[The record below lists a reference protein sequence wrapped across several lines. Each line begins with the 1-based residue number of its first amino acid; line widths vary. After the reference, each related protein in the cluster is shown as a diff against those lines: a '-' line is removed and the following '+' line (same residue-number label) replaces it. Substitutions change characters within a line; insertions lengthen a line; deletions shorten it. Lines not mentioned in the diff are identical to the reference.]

1 MNKSAA
7 WDVLLDPQRVGG
19 VRHATRSAP
28 SPMID
33 LIVFIAALGLVS
45 AIMIASLFFG

>member
-1 MNKSAA
+1 MRRG
-7 WDVLLDPQRVGG
+7 L
-19 VRHATRSAP
+19 RHHPT
-28 SPMID
+28 ID